1 MVCVGALGPFFW
13 KDAAP
18 YLAVPTSVFA
28 MVLLPI
34 AYFAFFLLMNQ
45 KSFLGDSMPIGGKR
59 ILWNVLM
66 ALAAGA
72 ASFGSIWSLWSK
84 LQWRGIGLLVGFIV
98 LCIVV
103 HYLRPKSK
111 AV

>member
-1 MVCVGALGPFFW
+1 
-13 KDAAP
+13 
-18 YLAVPTSVFA
+18 

-45 KSFLGDSMPIGGKR
+45 KSFLGESMPIGGKR

-84 LQWRGIGLLVGFIV
+84 LQWRGIGLLAGFVV
-98 LCIVV
+98 LCIIV
-103 HYLRPKSK
+103 HFLRPK
-111 AV
+111 ARTA